1 MQYDNIIDIMNSLKL
16 KVELSQLYTLNEF
29 IGEHYPNKDIGLRLV
44 VEEIFVNIV
53 NYSDAE
59 YVIVNIE
66 SDNNLT
72 IEFVDNGIQFDP
84 TLKENPETPKT
95 LDETQVGGL
104 GILLAKNYADEIIY
118 TYENNE
124 NRLKIIKK
132 VE

>member
-1 MQYDNIIDIMNSLKL
+1 MNSLKL
-16 KVELSQLYTLNEF
+16 KVELSQLYILNEF

-95 LDETQVGGL
+95 LDETQIGGL

>member
-1 MQYDNIIDIMNSLKL
+1 MNSLKL

-104 GILLAKNYADEIIY
+104 GILLVKNYADEIIY

>member
-1 MQYDNIIDIMNSLKL
+1 MKSLKL
-16 KVELSQLYTLNEF
+16 KVELGQLYLLNEF
-29 IGEHYPNKDIGLRLV
+29 IEENYGKDLALILV

-59 YVIVNIE
+59 YIIVNIE
-66 SDNNLT
+66 SDNHLT
-72 IEFVDNGIQFDP
+72 IEFIDNGIQFDP

-104 GILLAKNYADEIIY
+104 GILLVKNYADEIIY
-118 TYENNE
+118 TYENGE
-124 NRLKIIKK
+124 NHLKIIKK

>member
-1 MQYDNIIDIMNSLKL
+1 MNSLKL

-59 YVIVNIE
+59 YVIINIE

-95 LDETQVGGL
+95 LDETQIGGL

>member
-1 MQYDNIIDIMNSLKL
+1 MNSLKL

-95 LDETQVGGL
+95 LDETQIGGL

>member
-1 MQYDNIIDIMNSLKL
+1 MKSLKL
-16 KVELSQLYTLNEF
+16 KVELGQLYLLNEF
-29 IGEHYPNKDIGLRLV
+29 IEENYGKDLALRLV

-59 YVIVNIE
+59 YIIVNIE
-66 SDNNLT
+66 SDNHLT
-72 IEFVDNGIQFDP
+72 IEFIDNGIQFDP

-104 GILLAKNYADEIIY
+104 GILLVKNYADEIIY
-118 TYENNE
+118 TYENGE
-124 NRLKIIKK
+124 NHLKIIKK

>member
-1 MQYDNIIDIMNSLKL
+1 MNSLKL

>member
-95 LDETQVGGL
+95 LDETQIGGL

>member
-59 YVIVNIE
+59 YVIINIE

>member
-1 MQYDNIIDIMNSLKL
+1 MNSLKL

-132 VE
+132 VK